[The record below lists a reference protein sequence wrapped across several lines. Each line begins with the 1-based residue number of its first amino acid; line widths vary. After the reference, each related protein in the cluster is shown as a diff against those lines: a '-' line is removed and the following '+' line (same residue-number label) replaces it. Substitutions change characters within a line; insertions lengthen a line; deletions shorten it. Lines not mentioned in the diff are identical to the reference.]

1 MKIRKKLVAVA
12 ILLSAMLSACSFTS
26 NCKYS
31 DCDEEVYRDGYC
43 RYHYYLKNGED
54 TLKDII
60 NGF

>member
-1 MKIRKKLVAVA
+1 MKMKRKMIAVVL
-12 ILLSAMLSACSFTS
+12 LLSAMLSACSFTP
-26 NCKYS
+26 NCKAN

-43 RYHYYLKNGED
+43 KYHYYLKNGEE